1 MADYHRRHARP
12 STRREALGPGESRA
26 NIDSSACRSTRSTKA
41 PQVSS
46 PVSLPHNQSF
56 YADGTPDVRTSSP
69 AASSTRQERLSSA
82 VPEPQR
88 ASKRFSEISNCTTA
102 SGSGRKRYVGRWQLG
117 KTIGQGGCST
127 VRLVRHRDSGQIGA
141 AKIISRKMAE
151 AVRAQS
157 LANLA
162 EMPDKSLQDLVAAGK
177 AMPPPPPGL
186 LREIAIMKLLEH
198 RNIVRL
204 YDVWENHNELYLI
217 MEHVE
222 GGELF
227 HYIEE
232 SRGLS
237 EEESVYIFRQI
248 IAALLYCHR
257 MHIHHRDLKPENI
270 LLDRKN
276 VEVKLVDFGMA
287 ALQPEG
293 KKLTTA
299 CGSPHYAA
307 PEVIKSKPYDGAR
320 ADVWSC
326 GVILYVMLTGM
337 TPFNYDQDRNLGIMY
352 RAIAEADYYM
362 PPDLSREAQDLLR
375 KIFVPDPRR
384 RITMDQ
390 IWEHPLLHKF
400 DEKWGYTG
408 PLASKDVWIGPS
420 PILEDWTVTREDEV
434 DKEILRNMR
443 TLWHSVPQSVL
454 VKKLVSHEPNQE
466 KLFYAALLKHREE
479 NLENYLGGADA
490 ISYCASDYQHTQP
503 EAKDQ
508 PPVPNQKQ
516 HSQSQYSIM
525 NDEHLRTPPTVNENL
540 PSDSSY
546 DPYRPSR
553 YRTTPNGTPY
563 TKVTVHRRGESNGSR
578 KAYMQHSLRHPNA
591 LRVEMLKKNG
601 RTSSSSSLVQQAH
614 RKSMSRSLSR
624 ASISR
629 NSVVSSVW
637 PSSPPVM
644 PRTVSS
650 RKHKRN
656 VSFSHARKSSQATPT
671 VSARFTPE
679 LQAKARFSQLMHGS
693 PTPDANSPSFRAESA
708 IRSRKDKAVTPAP
721 RTRPRKSSTGAR
733 TDIRKASSEL
743 EQACEEAFNRSSF
756 SSSVFTTAS
765 TNEKHGPYD
774 TPPSSVSKRD
784 SGSSIK
790 EPATAPRP
798 LPALP
803 ADTPNTFIARTL
815 EETKHKLA
823 ARSASEGNDGSAKI
837 EKVLANLD
845 RIMPGD
851 KRIASAPDSHMM
863 ESRAP
868 LPIISEEGRTDR
880 SVNAVKKYRSVTAP
894 VPEKT
899 VRMVQASSPTTPNSP
914 YNWIPVDEPGSEMS
928 EHTVIDRTRL
938 AVPTVDPRMAR
949 KKSSDSIIPLSKTS
963 SQGSQEGAVKKKS
976 SWFRRWKEPY
986 SAAEDIRSRSRSPMA
1001 WEESVNQAVQPAR
1014 PNVLVRDNRP
1024 PHLDLSNVQ
1033 VAAPKSS
1040 SSSEF
1045 PMRSESKGFSK
1056 WFGRKKDSDKRKLI
1070 ISGNCM
1076 EANADKVVVVSP
1088 PSAVAT
1094 PFSSFSTGPLS
1105 PMPPTTPTSGG
1116 DAAPRS
1122 WFSRFLRLRP
1132 EVRTLAFNVPRT
1144 RARTE
1149 LVRMLREWQRHGIKN
1164 LTYYPQDNAITASID
1179 KVNSLGIKPVTFRIE
1194 LFVVLKN
1201 GRKAGL
1207 SLARCSQMRGAA
1219 SSFRKVVEILEQ
1231 VGRDRGLLVDD
1242 ESQWNELCGILN

>member
-1 MADYHRRHARP
+1 MADYHRRQTRP
-12 STRREALGPGESRA
+12 STRREVLGPGESRA
-26 NIDSSACRSTRSTKA
+26 NIDTSAQRSARSSKVSGM
-41 PQVSS
+41 SS
-46 PVSLPHNQSF
+46 PISLPHNQSLV
-56 YADGTPDVRTSSP
+56 ANGTPDVRTSSP
-69 AASSTRQERLSSA
+69 AASSTHQTHLSSA
-82 VPEPQR
+82 APESQR
-88 ASKRFSEISNCTTA
+88 ASKRYSEISNCTTA
-102 SGSGRKRYVGRWQLG
+102 SGSGRKSFVGRWQLG

-127 VRLVRHRDSGQIGA
+127 VRLVRHKDTGQIGA

-151 AVRAQS
+151 TVRAQS

-186 LREIAIMKLLEH
+186 LREIAIMKLLDH

-217 MEHVE
+217 MEYVE

-232 SRGLS
+232 RRGLA

-248 IAALLYCHR
+248 VAALLYCHR

-270 LLDRKN
+270 LLDREN
-276 VEVKLVDFGMA
+276 TQVKLVDFGMA

-307 PEVIKSKPYDGAR
+307 PEVIKSRPYDGAR

-337 TPFNYDQDRNLGIMY
+337 TPFNYDQDRNLGVMY

-362 PPDLSREAQDLLR
+362 PPELSRDAQDLLR

-384 RITMDQ
+384 RITMEQ

-400 DEKWGYTG
+400 DEEWGYTG
-408 PLASKDVWIGPS
+408 PLASKEAWVGPS

-454 VKKLVSHEPNQE
+454 VKKLVSNEPNQE

-490 ISYCASDYQHTQP
+490 ISYSASDYQHNTN
-503 EAKDQ
+503 ELKDQ
-508 PPVPNQKQ
+508 PPLPSQKQ

-525 NDEHLRTPPTVNENL
+525 NDEHLRTPQPADQDL
-540 PSDSSY
+540 PSDGTY
-546 DPYRPSR
+546 DPYRSSR
-553 YRTTPNGTPY
+553 YQTTPNGTPY

-578 KAYMQHSLRHPNA
+578 KAYMQHTLRHPNA
-591 LRVEMLKKNG
+591 LRVEMLRKNG
-601 RTSSSSSLVQQAH
+601 LSNSSSSLVKQEY
-614 RKSMSRSLSR
+614 RKSMTRSVSK
-624 ASISR
+624 ASTSR

-650 RKHKRN
+650 HKHKRK
-656 VSFSHARKSSQATPT
+656 VSFTHHRKSSQAVVST
-671 VSARFTPE
+671 SARFTPE

-693 PTPDANSPSFRAESA
+693 PTPDANSPSCRADNA
-708 IRSRKDKAVTPAP
+708 IRSRKEKSVTPAP
-721 RTRPRKSSTGAR
+721 RTRPRKNSTGTTR

-743 EQACEEAFNRSSF
+743 EQACEEAFNRCSF
-756 SSSVFTTAS
+756 SSSVLTTAS
-765 TNEKHGPYD
+765 ATEKTGYE

-784 SGSSIK
+784 SGSSTK
-790 EPATAPRP
+790 EHAAPRP

-803 ADTPNTFIARTL
+803 TDTPNTFITRTL
-815 EETKHKLA
+815 EETRHKLA

-837 EKVLANLD
+837 EQVLANLD

-851 KRIASAPDSHMM
+851 KRAVSAPDHHLMDN
-863 ESRAP
+863 RAP
-868 LPIISEEGRTDR
+868 LPIISEEGRSEGSQGR
-880 SVNAVKKYRSVTAP
+880 SNTAQRYRSVTAP
-894 VPEKT
+894 MPERT
-899 VRMVQASSPTTPNSP
+899 VRMVQPSSPATPNSP
-914 YNWIPVDEPGSEMS
+914 YNWSSVEEPVSDVSQ
-928 EHTVIDRTRL
+928 HTVIDKSRL
-938 AVPTVDPRMAR
+938 TVPTVDPRMVR
-949 KKSSDSIIPLSKTS
+949 KKSSDSDVPLSQIS
-963 SQGSQEGAVKKKS
+963 SQGSHEGAVKKKS
-976 SWFRRWKEPY
+976 SWFRKWKEP
-986 SAAEDIRSRSRSPMA
+986 SAAIVDDSHIRPRSPMQWNETA
-1001 WEESVNQAVQPAR
+1001 GQPGKPSVLN
-1014 PNVLVRDNRP
+1014 RDNRP
-1024 PHLDLSNVQ
+1024 PHLDLTNAQIS
-1033 VAAPKSS
+1033 APKSS

-1045 PMRSESKGFSK
+1045 PMRRESKGFSK
-1056 WFGRKKDSDKRKLI
+1056 WFGRKKDSDKL
-1070 ISGNCM
+1070 S
-1076 EANADKVVVVSP
+1076 S
-1088 PSAVAT
+1088 PSAAVVT
-1094 PFSSFSTGPLS
+1094 GPLSPFSTGPLS
-1105 PMPPTTPTSGG
+1105 PLPPTTPTSAGV
-1116 DAAPRS
+1116 DNATRS

-1149 LVRMLREWQRHGIKN
+1149 LVRMLREWQRHGIKD
-1164 LTYYPQDNAITASID
+1164 LTYFPQDNAITASID

-1219 SSFRKVVEILEQ
+1219 SSFRKVVEVLEQ
-1231 VGRDRGLLVDD
+1231 VGRDRGLLVED
-1242 ESQWNELCGILN
+1242 ESQWNELCGILA

>member
-1 MADYHRRHARP
+1 MAEQHRRPTRP
-12 STRREALGPGESRA
+12 STRREVLGPGDSRA
-26 NIDSSACRSTRSTKA
+26 NIDHSTHKSTRSSKV
-41 PQVSS
+41 PEVSS
-46 PVSLPHNQSF
+46 PSSLPHNQSL
-56 YADGTPDVRTSSP
+56 AANGALDVHTTSP
-69 AASSTRQERLSSA
+69 TASMRQERLSSA
-82 VPEPQR
+82 APESQR
-88 ASKRFSEISNCTTA
+88 ASKRYSEISNCTTA
-102 SGSGRKRYVGRWQLG
+102 SGSGRKSFVGRWQLG

-127 VRLVRHRDSGQIGA
+127 VRLVRHKDTGQIGA

-151 AVRAQS
+151 TVRAQS

-186 LREIAIMKLLEH
+186 LREIAIMKLLDH

-217 MEHVE
+217 MEYVE

-232 SRGLS
+232 CRGLG
-237 EEESVYIFRQI
+237 EQESVYIFRQI
-248 IAALLYCHR
+248 VAALLYCHR

-270 LLDRKN
+270 LLDREN
-276 VEVKLVDFGMA
+276 IQVKLVDFGMA

-307 PEVIKSKPYDGAR
+307 PEVIKSRPYDGAR

-337 TPFNYDQDRNLGIMY
+337 TPFNYDQDRNLGVMY

-362 PPDLSREAQDLLR
+362 PPELSRDAQDLLR

-384 RITMDQ
+384 RITMEQ

-400 DEKWGYTG
+400 DEEWGYTG
-408 PLASKDVWIGPS
+408 PLASKEAWVGPS

-454 VKKLVSHEPNQE
+454 VKKLVSNEPNQE

-490 ISYCASDYQHTQP
+490 ISYSASDYQHNKN
-503 EAKDQ
+503 ELKDQ
-508 PPVPNQKQ
+508 PPMPNQKQ
-516 HSQSQYSIM
+516 QSQSQYSIM
-525 NDEHLRTPPTVNENL
+525 NDEHLRTPQLADDDL
-540 PSDSSY
+540 PSDGTH
-546 DPYRPSR
+546 DPYRSSR
-553 YRTTPNGTPY
+553 YQTTPNGTPY

-591 LRVEMLKKNG
+591 LRVEMLKKQGQAN
-601 RTSSSSSLVQQAH
+601 SSSSLVKQEY
-614 RKSMSRSLSR
+614 RKSMTRSISK
-624 ASISR
+624 ASTSR

-650 RKHKRN
+650 HKHKRK
-656 VSFSHARKSSQATPT
+656 VSFSHHRKSSQAA
-671 VSARFTPE
+671 VSTTARFTPE

-693 PTPDANSPSFRAESA
+693 PTPDINSPSHRVESA
-708 IRSRKDKAVTPAP
+708 IRSRKEKSVAPAP
-721 RTRPRKSSTGAR
+721 RSRPRNNSTGAAR

-743 EQACEEAFNRSSF
+743 EQACEEAFNRCSF
-756 SSSVFTTAS
+756 SSSVFTSAS
-765 TNEKHGPYD
+765 ATEKAGYE

-790 EPATAPRP
+790 EHVAPRP

-803 ADTPNTFIARTL
+803 TDTPNTFITRTL
-815 EETKHKLA
+815 EETRHKLA

-837 EKVLANLD
+837 EQVLANLD

-851 KRIASAPDSHMM
+851 KRTVSAPDHHAMDN
-863 ESRAP
+863 RAP
-868 LPIISEEGRTDR
+868 LPIISEEGRPEGSHR
-880 SVNAVKKYRSVTAP
+880 RPVEANYRYRSVTAP
-894 VPEKT
+894 IPERT
-899 VRMVQASSPTTPNSP
+899 VRMVQPSSPATPKSP
-914 YNWIPVDEPGSEMS
+914 YNWRSVNEPVSEVS
-928 EHTVIDRTRL
+928 HHTAVDRSRL
-938 AVPTVDPRMAR
+938 TVPTGDPRMVR
-949 KKSSDSIIPLSKTS
+949 KKTSDSDIPLSQIS
-963 SQGSQEGAVKKKS
+963 SRGSQEGTVKKKS
-976 SWFRRWKEPY
+976 SWFRKWKEPTT
-986 SAAEDIRSRSRSPMA
+986 STEDSQSRSRSPMP
-1001 WEESVNQAVQPAR
+1001 WNETVGQPVQPS
-1014 PNVLVRDNRP
+1014 VLNRDNRP
-1024 PHLDLSNVQ
+1024 PQLDLTNTQ
-1033 VAAPKSS
+1033 MPAPNSS
-1040 SSSEF
+1040 SSNEF
-1045 PMRSESKGFSK
+1045 PMRRESKGFSK
-1056 WFGRKKDSDKRKLI
+1056 WFGRKRDSEKL
-1070 ISGNCM
+1070 
-1076 EANADKVVVVSP
+1076 SP
-1088 PSAVAT
+1088 PSAAT
-1094 PFSSFSTGPLS
+1094 MNGPLSPFSTGPLS
-1105 PMPPTTPTSGG
+1105 PLPPTTPTSAGG
-1116 DAAPRS
+1116 DNATRS

-1149 LVRMLREWQRHGIKN
+1149 LVRMLREWQRHGIKD
-1164 LTYYPQDNAITASID
+1164 LTYFPQDNAITASID

-1219 SSFRKVVEILEQ
+1219 SSFRKVIEVLEQ
-1231 VGRDRGLLVDD
+1231 VGRDRGLLIDD
-1242 ESQWNELCGILN
+1242 ESQWNELCGILA

>member
-1 MADYHRRHARP
+1 MADYQRRSTRP
-12 STRREALGPGESRA
+12 SSRREVLGPGESRA
-26 NIDSSACRSTRSTKA
+26 NIDSSAHRSTRSSKV
-41 PQVSS
+41 PEISS
-46 PVSLPHNQSF
+46 PAHLPHNQSL
-56 YADGTPDVRTSSP
+56 AANGTLDVRTSSP
-69 AASSTRQERLSSA
+69 AASSTNQDRLSSA
-82 VPEPQR
+82 APESQR
-88 ASKRFSEISNCTTA
+88 ASKRYSEISNCTTA
-102 SGSGRKRYVGRWQLG
+102 SGSGRKSFVGRWQLG

-127 VRLVRHRDSGQIGA
+127 VRLVRHKDTGQIGA

-151 AVRAQS
+151 TVRAQS

-186 LREIAIMKLLEH
+186 LREIAIMKLLDH

-217 MEHVE
+217 MEYVE

-232 SRGLS
+232 CRGLG
-237 EEESVYIFRQI
+237 EQESVYIFRQI
-248 IAALLYCHR
+248 VAALLYCHR

-270 LLDRKN
+270 LLDREN
-276 VEVKLVDFGMA
+276 IQVKLVDFGMA

-307 PEVIKSKPYDGAR
+307 PEVIKSRPYDGAR

-337 TPFNYDQDRNLGIMY
+337 TPFNHDQDRNLSVMY

-362 PPDLSREAQDLLR
+362 PPELSRDAQDLLR

-384 RITMDQ
+384 RITMEQ

-400 DEKWGYTG
+400 DEEWGYTG
-408 PLASKDVWIGPS
+408 PLASKEAWVGPS
-420 PILEDWTVTREDEV
+420 PILEDWTVTREAEV

-454 VKKLVSHEPNQE
+454 VKKLVSNEPNQE
-466 KLFYAALLKHREE
+466 KLFYAALMKHREE

-490 ISYCASDYQHTQP
+490 ISHSASDYQHNKNEP
-503 EAKDQ
+503 KDQ
-508 PPVPNQKQ
+508 PPMPNQKQ
-516 HSQSQYSIM
+516 QSQSQYSIM
-525 NDEHLRTPPTVNENL
+525 NDEHLRTPQAVDENL

-546 DPYRPSR
+546 DPYRSSR
-553 YRTTPNGTPY
+553 YQTTPNGTPY

-601 RTSSSSSLVQQAH
+601 NSISSSSLVKQEH
-614 RKSMSRSLSR
+614 RMSMTRSISK
-624 ASISR
+624 ASTSR

-650 RKHKRN
+650 HKHKRK
-656 VSFSHARKSSQATPT
+656 VSFSHHRKSSQAA
-671 VSARFTPE
+671 VSTNACFTPE
-679 LQAKARFSQLMHGS
+679 LQAKARFSQLLHGS
-693 PTPDANSPSFRAESA
+693 PTPDANSPSCRVDNA
-708 IRSRKDKAVTPAP
+708 IRSRKDKSVTPGP
-721 RTRPRKSSTGAR
+721 RTRPRKNSAGAGR

-743 EQACEEAFNRSSF
+743 EQACEEAFNRCSF
-756 SSSVFTTAS
+756 SSSTFTTTSA
-765 TNEKHGPYD
+765 TEKAGYE

-790 EPATAPRP
+790 EHAAPRP

-803 ADTPNTFIARTL
+803 TDTPNTFIHRTL
-815 EETKHKLA
+815 EETRHKLA
-823 ARSASEGNDGSAKI
+823 VRSASEGNDGSAKI
-837 EKVLANLD
+837 EQVLANLD

-851 KRIASAPDSHMM
+851 KRAVSAPDHHLMDN
-863 ESRAP
+863 RAP
-868 LPIISEEGRTDR
+868 LPIISEEGRPEGSHGR
-880 SVNAVKKYRSVTAP
+880 SVDQSSRYRSVTAP
-894 VPEKT
+894 MPERT
-899 VRMVQASSPTTPNSP
+899 VRMVQPSSPITPNSP
-914 YNWIPVDEPGSEMS
+914 YNWRSVEEPGSEMS
-928 EHTVIDRTRL
+928 EHTVVDKSRL
-938 AVPTVDPRMAR
+938 TVPTADPRMVR
-949 KKSSDSIIPLSKTS
+949 KKSSDSGVALSQVS
-963 SQGSQEGAVKKKS
+963 SQGSQDGTVKKKS
-976 SWFRRWKEPY
+976 SWFRKWKEP
-986 SAAEDIRSRSRSPMA
+986 SSSVEESQNRSRSPMP
-1001 WEESVNQAVQPAR
+1001 WEESARQPVK
-1014 PNVLVRDNRP
+1014 PSVLNRDNRP
-1024 PHLDLSNVQ
+1024 PHLDLSSAQ
-1033 VAAPKSS
+1033 VPAPKSS

-1045 PMRSESKGFSK
+1045 PMRRESKGFSK
-1056 WFGRKKDSDKRKLI
+1056 WFGRKKDSDKL
-1070 ISGNCM
+1070 
-1076 EANADKVVVVSP
+1076 SP
-1088 PSAVAT
+1088 PAPAT
-1094 PFSSFSTGPLS
+1094 TGPLSPFSTGPLS
-1105 PMPPTTPTSGG
+1105 PLPPTTPTS
-1116 DAAPRS
+1116 ASAETATRS

-1149 LVRMLREWQRHGIKN
+1149 LVRMLREWQRHGIKD
-1164 LTYYPQDNAITASID
+1164 LTYFPQDNAITASID

-1219 SSFRKVVEILEQ
+1219 SSFRKVVEVLEQ
-1231 VGRDRGLLVDD
+1231 VGRDRGLLIDD
-1242 ESQWNELCGILN
+1242 ESQWNELCGILA